1 VWVCANEQEPFG
13 ALVRSLSLLVCLR
26 CECFHPSRAK
36 DALPSWRL
44 SGGFQALADLIY
56 RRGRERACEA
66 VMRWAV
72 IGLERVLGRPVNAT
86 IRVEASTP

>member
-1 VWVCANEQEPFG
+1 MSVRSCGEKVWVCANGQEPFG

-26 CECFHPSRAK
+26 CECFILHERR

-56 RRGRERACEA
+56 RRGRERACE

-72 IGLERVLGRPVNAT
+72 NGSNGC
-86 IRVEASTP
+86 